1 METVVAV
8 SLPPQ
13 NQAEM
18 DELRMQSVER
28 AAASSSQYNQMIYE
42 QLAQFHAQQEAMG
55 NEVVQVTLLQQQEDL
70 IRQQDELKRTMA
82 NQAKATAEHQEM
94 LRQASDAMQQQ
105 HYMVEELNKKLSS
118 VAGEAGAATSRVE
131 NLMGVQQL
139 PLAPKYKGN
148 TKRERCEFMD
158 VYLAYSR
165 RVEVL
170 NRGVGVHELD
180 LDAVAKEIA
189 SLKVGT
195 KIRDAESRVGRL
207 LADFYEKLEQLD
219 VAHLSEQGPKQSV
232 KILMATIRPVQLKAT
247 VERQL
252 MREVN
257 KAYKTDV
264 KAFCRRL

>member
-105 HYMVEELNKKLSS
+105 HYMVEELNKK
-118 VAGEAGAATSRVE
+118 VRRDT
-131 NLMGVQQL
+131 
-139 PLAPKYKGN
+139 
-148 TKRERCEFMD
+148 ER
-158 VYLAYSR
+158 
-165 RVEVL
+165 
-170 NRGVGVHELD
+170 
-180 LDAVAKEIA
+180 
-189 SLKVGT
+189 
-195 KIRDAESRVGRL
+195 
-207 LADFYEKLEQLD
+207 
-219 VAHLSEQGPKQSV
+219 
-232 KILMATIRPVQLKAT
+232 
-247 VERQL
+247 
-252 MREVN
+252 
-257 KAYKTDV
+257 
-264 KAFCRRL
+264 

>member
-13 NQAEM
+13 YQAEM
-18 DELRMQSVER
+18 DDLRMQSVER

-55 NEVVQVTLLQQQEDL
+55 NGGRKKVVQVTLLQQQEDL
-70 IRQQDELKRTMA
+70 IRQQDELKRTVA

-105 HYMVEELNKKLSS
+105 HYMVEELNKKVRRDSERWGLFAEGANQLSS

-158 VYLAYSR
+158 
-165 RVEVL
+165 
-170 NRGVGVHELD
+170 
-180 LDAVAKEIA
+180 
-189 SLKVGT
+189 
-195 KIRDAESRVGRL
+195 
-207 LADFYEKLEQLD
+207 
-219 VAHLSEQGPKQSV
+219 
-232 KILMATIRPVQLKAT
+232 
-247 VERQL
+247 
-252 MREVN
+252 
-257 KAYKTDV
+257 
-264 KAFCRRL
+264 